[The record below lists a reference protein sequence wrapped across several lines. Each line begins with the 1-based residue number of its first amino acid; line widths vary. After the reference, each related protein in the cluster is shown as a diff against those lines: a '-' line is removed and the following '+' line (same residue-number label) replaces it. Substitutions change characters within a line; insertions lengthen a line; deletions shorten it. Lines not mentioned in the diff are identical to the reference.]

1 MEERARLKR
10 GFLAGSSDNP
20 KRDFIRRREEEFAS
34 ALRGARIVVE
44 DSLEMRV
51 AAPRRAYSPAR
62 ERAAEL
68 DLSLGCVLNFLINGR

>member
-1 MEERARLKR
+1 MKR

-44 DSLEMRV
+44 DSLEILEMRV